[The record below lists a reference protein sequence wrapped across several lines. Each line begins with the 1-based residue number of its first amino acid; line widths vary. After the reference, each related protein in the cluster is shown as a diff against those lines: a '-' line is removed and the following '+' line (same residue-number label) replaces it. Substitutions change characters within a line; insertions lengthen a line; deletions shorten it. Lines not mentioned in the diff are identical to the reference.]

1 METRLLEVSISLG
14 VIGLHLKQPPIDPH
28 SFSPNDVDDS
38 TGSVPD
44 TPLVDILEG
53 LRLGKG
59 RPSGA
64 EHDPEGNTGILRL
77 GAVDYDTRTIDWAER
92 MRVFDYEPG
101 THHFLRDGDVLI
113 VGRGAKR
120 TAFLVE
126 APPDRTVADR
136 TFFVARPD
144 PERVVPA
151 FLAWYLNE
159 RRAQHYLQ
167 SHSRGT
173 NIQTIKKSALERLPV
188 QVPPLD
194 TQERIADIQALVR
207 REHKLLSEWME
218 RRAELA
224 QGLMRRHLKT

>member
-1 METRLLEVSISLG
+1 MDEV
-14 VIGLHLKQPPIDPH
+14 HLA
-28 SFSPNDVDDS
+28 
-38 TGSVPD
+38 
-44 TPLVDILEG
+44 DILEA

-59 RPSGA
+59 RPSRVK
-64 EHDPEGNTGILRL
+64 EDPESNTGILRL
-77 GAVDYDTRTIDWAER
+77 GAVDYDSKRVNWDER
-92 MRVFDYEPG
+92 MRVSDLHPSA
-101 THHFLRDGDVLI
+101 HHFLRSGDILI
-113 VGRGAKR
+113 VGRGVHR
-120 TAFLVE
+120 TALL
-126 APPDRTVADR
+126 ADDPPPQTVADR

-144 PERVVPA
+144 QEQVEPA

-207 REHKLLSEWME
+207 REQKLVSEWMN
-218 RRAELA
+218 RRSELA
-224 QGLMRRHLKT
+224 RAVMAQKLKTSE